1 MINLSLQIETINF
14 FIFVVTGM
22 IFSLVFDIF
31 RAIRKIKK
39 PKKNII
45 NIQDMIYFI
54 IIGILL
60 IFLIINMKG
69 EVLRLYLILA
79 IILGIVL
86 YIIIV
91 KNKIRDV
98 FVILINK
105 MAGVMEFIFLP
116 LKVHYMFLCKVCKK
130 IKKCVKVPCKKKSDM
145 IEFYH
150 KKVKNVQ
157 IKTSIFRKQKKEE
170 S

>member
-60 IFLIINMKG
+60 IFLIINMQG

-79 IILGIVL
+79 IILGIIL

-130 IKKCVKVPCKKKSDM
+130 IK
-145 IEFYH
+145 
-150 KKVKNVQ
+150 NV
-157 IKTSIFRKQKKEE
+157 
-170 S
+170 

>member
-1 MINLSLQIETINF
+1 
-14 FIFVVTGM
+14 
-22 IFSLVFDIF
+22 
-31 RAIRKIKK
+31 
-39 PKKNII
+39 
-45 NIQDMIYFI
+45 
-54 IIGILL
+54 
-60 IFLIINMKG
+60 MKG

-79 IILGIVL
+79 IILGIIL

>member
-1 MINLSLQIETINF
+1 
-14 FIFVVTGM
+14 
-22 IFSLVFDIF
+22 
-31 RAIRKIKK
+31 
-39 PKKNII
+39 
-45 NIQDMIYFI
+45 MIYFI

-60 IFLIINMKG
+60 IFLIINMQG

-79 IILGIVL
+79 IILGIIL

-105 MAGVMEFIFLP
+105 TAGVMEFIFLP

-150 KKVKNVQ
+150 KKVNNVQ